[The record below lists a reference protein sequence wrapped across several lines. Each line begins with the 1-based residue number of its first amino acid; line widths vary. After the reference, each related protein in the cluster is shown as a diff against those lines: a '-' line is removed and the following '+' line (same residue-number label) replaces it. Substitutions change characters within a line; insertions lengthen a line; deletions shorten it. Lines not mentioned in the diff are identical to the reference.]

1 MVPPSPKSLGEPG
14 SGEGA
19 SEGEFRLESQVAEPC
34 PGVPCVP
41 SLLPAQFPV
50 PVFSQLANKAR
61 TEKEEKMS
69 QAYAISAG
77 VSLEGQ
83 QLFQTIHKT

>member
-1 MVPPSPKSLGEPG
+1 MRKGGTTTPESLGGPG

-19 SEGEFRLESQVAEPC
+19 SGGDSRLEPRVAELC
-34 PGVPCVP
+34 PQGPRVP
-41 SLLPAQFPV
+41 SLLPV